1 MKKINKIVA
10 VLCAAAMVVG
20 SIAYTP
26 AESEAAKAPK
36 LNKKTISVKV
46 GSKYK
51 IKLKN
56 GNKKAKVTW
65 KINKKKVARITK
77 KSTKGKKA
85 FATVKGLKKGKAK
98 LTATYKLGKKS
109 KKLTCTV
116 TVKEKG
122 DSVTPVP
129 TQKGS
134 NITPQPVV
142 TDPTPVPTPTPEPF
156 TIIDNSK
163 ANAMM
168 YIDANDSEYDG
179 ISIIAEAFKADIARV
194 TGIGVDDEGV
204 ANESPN
210 GLQVVTDKSQ
220 LSGKAIIAGTI
231 GSNGNDLINQLV
243 SEGKINVSDIEGKWE
258 SYKLQVVKN
267 PIAGVDEALVIAGSD
282 KRGTI
287 YGIFRISELMG
298 VSPWVWWADA
308 TPAVQSR
315 VDLNGAELNVTS
327 KEPSVKYRGI
337 FLNDEAPSLTSWT
350 QNKYKGRNANFYKHV
365 FELILRLKGDY
376 LWPAMWGNEFSKD
389 GTDGGASDDTLANA
403 KLADQYGVVMGTSHH
418 EPLYRAGN

>member
-179 ISIIAEAFKADIARV
+179 ISIIAVR
-194 TGIGVDDEGV
+194 
-204 ANESPN
+204 
-210 GLQVVTDKSQ
+210 
-220 LSGKAIIAGTI
+220 
-231 GSNGNDLINQLV
+231 
-243 SEGKINVSDIEGKWE
+243 
-258 SYKLQVVKN
+258 
-267 PIAGVDEALVIAGSD
+267 
-282 KRGTI
+282 I
-287 YGIFRISELMG
+287 YGSG
-298 VSPWVWWADA
+298 
-308 TPAVQSR
+308 
-315 VDLNGAELNVTS
+315 
-327 KEPSVKYRGI
+327 
-337 FLNDEAPSLTSWT
+337 
-350 QNKYKGRNANFYKHV
+350 
-365 FELILRLKGDY
+365 
-376 LWPAMWGNEFSKD
+376 
-389 GTDGGASDDTLANA
+389 
-403 KLADQYGVVMGTSHH
+403 
-418 EPLYRAGN
+418 